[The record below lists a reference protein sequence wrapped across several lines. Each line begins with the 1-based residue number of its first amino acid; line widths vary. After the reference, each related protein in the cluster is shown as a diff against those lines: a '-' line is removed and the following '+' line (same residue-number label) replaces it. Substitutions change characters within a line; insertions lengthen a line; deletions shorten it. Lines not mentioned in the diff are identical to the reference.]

1 MIYGFIIRIGSRFFI
16 NIFVGEEIVSG
27 LSQNVVA
34 LYQKLQA
41 HSSLSSFDLD
51 GHAYIDA
58 SPSWREAHVCS
69 GIFTDKKCNKNCV
82 CIGFENR
89 VRDFFFRESKAFV
102 AVIGGYEVNTS
113 VVQHMK
119 IPPAGSNLLVI
130 LVNG

>member
-69 GIFTDKKCNKNCV
+69 GNLQTKNATKTV
-82 CIGFENR
+82 Y
-89 VRDFFFRESKAFV
+89 VL
-102 AVIGGYEVNTS
+102 
-113 VVQHMK
+113 
-119 IPPAGSNLLVI
+119 GSRI
-130 LVNG
+130 E